1 MILPP
6 LGLMYGFGMDARNWL
21 YDRVVLPSYPLG
33 ARSVSVGNLT
43 AGGTGKTPVVA
54 LTSRILADAGET
66 VCILTRGY
74 GRRNP
79 KKRVLVSDGKSLLA
93 DAATGGDE
101 PVELARKLIGKA
113 LVIADADR
121 VTAAKWAREEFGI
134 TAFVLDDAF
143 QHRRARRDLDIVCID
158 ATDPFGGGIIPAGRA
173 RERMSGLGRADAV
186 IITRADLVDDIS
198 ELTSKIT
205 AFASAAEI
213 FTARNEISQVLPLEE
228 YLSIGDGTSA
238 ASEPGPVLDSLG
250 GSRRLTA
257 FCALGNPE
265 NFFSLLARRY
275 SDRPEAFERS
285 AVKGFPDHHLYT
297 QQDIDRL
304 EQQVHSSGI
313 DCLLTTA
320 KDAVK
325 LLGLRFG
332 LPVYV
337 VEVEVV
343 VGDEAEFRRLIVGGQ
358 KTGQIKT
365 G

>member
-6 LGLMYGFGMDARNWL
+6 LGLMYGFGMDVRNWL
-21 YDRVVLPSYPLG
+21 YDRGILPSYPLG
-33 ARSVSVGNLT
+33 ARTVSVGNLT

-54 LTSRILADAGET
+54 LASRILADAGET

-74 GRRNP
+74 GRRNA
-79 KKRVLVSDGKSLLA
+79 KERVLVSDGKSLLA

-113 LVIADADR
+113 VVIADADR

-198 ELTSKIT
+198 ELRSKIT

-213 FTARNEISQVLPLEE
+213 FTAKNEISQVLPLEE
-228 YLSIGDGTSA
+228 YLSSGHSTNA
-238 ASEPGPVLDSLG
+238 ASEPGRVLDSLG
-250 GSRRLTA
+250 GIRRLTA

-275 SDRPEAFERS
+275 GDRPKAFERS
-285 AVKGFPDHHLYT
+285 AVKRFPDHHFYT

-304 EQQVHSSGI
+304 EQQARSFGI

-325 LLGLRFG
+325 LSGLRFG

-343 VGDEAEFRRLIVGGQ
+343 VGDEAEFRRLLVSG
-358 KTGQIKT
+358 
-365 G
+365 